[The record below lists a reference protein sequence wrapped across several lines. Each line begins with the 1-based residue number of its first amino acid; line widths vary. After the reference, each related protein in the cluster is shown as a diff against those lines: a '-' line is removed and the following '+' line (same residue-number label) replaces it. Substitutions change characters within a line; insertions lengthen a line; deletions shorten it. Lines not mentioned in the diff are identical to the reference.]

1 MLDKIRDILEEYV
14 EVSREQITLETTFS
28 DDLGLS
34 SLDVVNIIVAFEDEF
49 DVEIS
54 DRMLSKIVTV
64 EDVINLLEKK

>member
-34 SLDVVNIIVAFEDEF
+34 SLDVVSIIVAFEDEF

-64 EDVINLLEKK
+64 EDVINLLNNV

>member
-1 MLDKIRDILEEYV
+1 MLDRIRDILEEYV
-14 EVSREQITLETTFS
+14 EVPREQITLETTFS

-64 EDVINLLEKK
+64 EDVIELLNGV

>member
-14 EVSREQITLETTFS
+14 EVSREQITPETTFS

-34 SLDVVNIIVAFEDEF
+34 SFDVVNIIVAFEDEF

-64 EDVINLLEKK
+64 EDVIKLLNGV